1 MKLTSRGKAI
11 VAAAAIA
18 CSAALVPAVAL
29 ASSAAPQAP
38 QVSKCSL
45 GSILDWIADAP
56 NGAAGTL
63 YFPVEFTNVGP
74 HACWLDGY
82 PKVTGITATIKPI
95 GPAAGHFGA
104 TAHKVVIGHN
114 QTAHAL
120 LGIVSD
126 GVIAGCHAAT
136 GAGLAITPPGVND
149 RQFVFNF
156 SFPACKNK
164 LYMHLFP
171 VQPGIGVP

>member
-1 MKLTSRGKAI
+1 MKLTNRGKAI

-18 CSAALVPAVAL
+18 GAAALVPAVAL

-38 QVSKCSL
+38 QVSRCSL
-45 GSILDWIADAP
+45 GSVLEWIADAP
-56 NGAAGTL
+56 NGATGTI
-63 YFPVEFTNVGP
+63 YYPVEFTNVGA

-82 PKVTGITATIKPI
+82 PKVAGITSGIKQI
-95 GPAAGHFGA
+95 GPAAGHFKA
-104 TAHKVVIGHN
+104 TAHRVVLGHN

-120 LGIVSD
+120 LGIVD
-126 GVIAGCHAAT
+126 AGFIAGCHAAT
-136 GAGLAITPPGVND
+136 GAGLAITTPGVND

-156 SFPACKNK
+156 TFPACKNK
-164 LYMHLFP
+164 AYMRLYP

>member
-38 QVSKCSL
+38 QVSRCRV
-45 GSILDWIADAP
+45 GSVLYWIADAP
-56 NGAAGTL
+56 NGATGTI
-63 YFPVEFTNVGP
+63 YYPVEFTNVGA

-82 PKVTGITATIKPI
+82 PKVAGITMSIKQI
-95 GPAAGHFGA
+95 GPAAGHLKA
-104 TAHKVVIGHN
+104 TAHRVVIGHN

-120 LGIVSD
+120 VGIVD
-126 GVIAGCHAAT
+126 AGFITGCHAAT
-136 GAGLAITPPGVND
+136 GAGLAIIPPGVNEE
-149 RQFVFNF
+149 QFVFNF
-156 SFPACKNK
+156 TFPACKNK
-164 LYMHLFP
+164 VYMHLYP